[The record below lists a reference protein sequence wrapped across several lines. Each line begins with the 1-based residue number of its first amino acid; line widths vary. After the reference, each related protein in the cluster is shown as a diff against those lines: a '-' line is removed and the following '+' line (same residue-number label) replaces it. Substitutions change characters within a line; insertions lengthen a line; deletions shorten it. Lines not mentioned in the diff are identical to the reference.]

1 MRDGLLL
8 VHGAVADVFQG
19 RLPLLSTGALDTP
32 AAHAAAVFLLHEDG
46 SGDVRGALQ
55 RVRGHRLPSIYLKP
69 VVLLADERGAA
80 DKLVRLVDAVW
91 HIDTQEEPPPGITAS
106 VERLRQRANI
116 LQVTAPEGD
125 SQLSF
130 RVLRY
135 MATHGNEFVPFA
147 SAENTSG
154 STYPPLEPF
163 LGEREADGDM
173 AELLQGLEA
182 QRFLTGSFVTKAFAC
197 THCLCAFLNFLEVCP
212 DCGSADLTVDDMVH
226 HFRCGHV
233 APLGDFGQDEFMVC
247 PKCDRDMRHIGVDYD
262 KPSLTYTCNDCHD
275 RFPDPQITTTC
286 YRCRRTTPPELQIQ
300 RTIKAYRISSF
311 GENAATHG
319 LGGMF
324 ISVLQEKV
332 KMFDY
337 AVLKDLVAAE
347 AHRMARYEVSK
358 STLLILSFHGI
369 EQIYLELGKR
379 AREIF
384 EELAVLFRGILRESD
399 LLSARNESLF
409 LALLMETSAAQAER
423 ATERLRGS
431 IDQLLRAS
439 LHKPPHFET
448 AIHSLEEGMDVDA
461 VVADL
466 LTDGNGAEG
475 VDVP

>member
-8 VHGAVADVFQG
+8 VHGAVADVLQG

-80 DKLVRLVDAVW
+80 
-91 HIDTQEEPPPGITAS
+91 
-106 VERLRQRANI
+106 
-116 LQVTAPEGD
+116 
-125 SQLSF
+125 
-130 RVLRY
+130 
-135 MATHGNEFVPFA
+135 AT
-147 SAENTSG
+147 
-154 STYPPLEPF
+154 
-163 LGEREADGDM
+163 
-173 AELLQGLEA
+173 
-182 QRFLTGSFVTKAFAC
+182 
-197 THCLCAFLNFLEVCP
+197 
-212 DCGSADLTVDDMVH
+212 
-226 HFRCGHV
+226 
-233 APLGDFGQDEFMVC
+233 
-247 PKCDRDMRHIGVDYD
+247 
-262 KPSLTYTCNDCHD
+262 
-275 RFPDPQITTTC
+275 
-286 YRCRRTTPPELQIQ
+286 
-300 RTIKAYRISSF
+300 
-311 GENAATHG
+311 THG

-384 EELAVLFRGILRESD
+384 EELAVVFRGILRESD

-466 LTDGNGAEG
+466 LADRNGAEG